1 MEILRHVVLEM
12 VKRKNVGDQVVER
25 YVFIEEEKKAK
36 RIYKIYYRRLVI
48 YEMVD
53 INSESIWLS
62 FFNYYFKL
70 IHGVVIAVASII
82 IEIISMTEKVIL
94 VVVVDEVNIIIS
106 NVKEV
111 KSYIVS
117 SDEKGII
124 IEKVHY
130 RFNEL

>member
-1 MEILRHVVLEM
+1 M

>member
-1 MEILRHVVLEM
+1 MRHVVLEM